1 MAKGGS
7 DTAVRY
13 REIIQDIRA
22 GRFSPVYLLM
32 GEEQYYINKVYG
44 ALMDNVLDEDEKD
57 FNLTVFYGADVSGA
71 DIANAAS
78 RYPMMAQRQMVAVR
92 EAQAAKKLDDLSKYA
107 ASPLDTTVLVLCYM
121 GKTLDKRTA
130 LYKEISKNGTV
141 LESSPV
147 RDYELPRW
155 ISSHFSSIGYSIQ
168 PEAAALLGEYA
179 GTDLSKIALEGE
191 KIIKS
196 LAPDNNEITVRDIEQ
211 NVGITRQFSI
221 FELTKA
227 LSYKDS
233 AKAFRIAAYLGA
245 DPRFAFP
252 AATSALFLHFFRI
265 LKFEAFMKKYPSAS
279 PAEKAKEIGVN
290 PYFLSEYETAARNY
304 PVRKCMAAIA
314 EIKEY
319 DFKGKGGDCGEATW
333 GELLLELVS
342 RLLAR

>member
-1 MAKGGS
+1 MRLPPWIPPFWSCATWARPWTKGLPC
-7 DTAVRY
+7 TKK
-13 REIIQDIRA
+13 
-22 GRFSPVYLLM
+22 SPKT
-32 GEEQYYINKVYG
+32 GPSWN
-44 ALMDNVLDEDEKD
+44 
-57 FNLTVFYGADVSGA
+57 
-71 DIANAAS
+71 
-78 RYPMMAQRQMVAVR
+78 
-92 EAQAAKKLDDLSKYA
+92 
-107 ASPLDTTVLVLCYM
+107 PLQSAIM
-121 GKTLDKRTA
+121 NFRG
-130 LYKEISKNGTV
+130 GF
-141 LESSPV
+141 
-147 RDYELPRW
+147 PR
-155 ISSHFSSIGYSIQ
+155 IFSSIGYSIQ